1 MDNKIILTAYNG
13 TIKHTIELP
22 FDAGIDD
29 LFYSFK
35 SLLIG
40 FSWSNSTIDNH
51 IVELAD
57 SFIPDIVLNTTH

>member
-1 MDNKIILTAYNG
+1 MDKIILTASNG

-29 LFYSFK
+29 LFNSFK

-40 FSWSNSTIDNH
+40 LTWSNSTIDNH

-57 SFIPDIVLNTTH
+57 SYIPDIVLNTTH

>member
-1 MDNKIILTAYNG
+1 MDKIILTASNG
-13 TIKHTIELP
+13 INKHTIELP
-22 FDAGIDD
+22 FDAGIDE
-29 LFYSFK
+29 LFNSFK

-40 FSWSNSTIDNH
+40 LTWSNSTIDNH

>member
-1 MDNKIILTAYNG
+1 MDKIILTASNG
-13 TIKHTIELP
+13 INKHTIELP
-22 FDAGIDD
+22 FDAGIDE
-29 LFYSFK
+29 LFNSFR

-40 FSWSNSTIDNH
+40 LTWSNSTIDNH